1 MKNHIFAL
9 CLSLLTGSLLGQTK
23 TANNMNFNRLLNK
36 GIESYNA
43 ERYNEAL
50 ESFKRAE
57 AINPEPWK
65 LNYWMAA
72 CYYELTSYLTAETYI
87 TNAVN
92 NLKENEDAE
101 ATFYELQGKINHRI
115 GKVDNAIMAFKKA
128 SILMGTKVAK
138 EYGIALYIEQCE
150 RMIQANKAGIV
161 NLRKPLSVQLNS
173 LEEEYAPILCD
184 SGAVLF
190 FTARRP
196 ETTGEKINPDD
207 SKYFEDVYRAVWNPI
222 TSDYDIDYNFFQNI
236 NTNGFDA
243 LSYVNSNGTY
253 ALMTVNTSSAEKT
266 TKSSDLFEI
275 NTDSPFSWELPIAIK
290 SKNLNTDFFEGSA
303 TCTENGINGDFLVF
317 TSDRKADIS
326 GLDLFQ
332 CSKNEGIFG
341 EVTALPK
348 TVNSEGNETTPFIT
362 SDGMYLFFSS
372 DELPGYGG
380 YDIFYSSNENG
391 IWSLPVNLGPE
402 VNTVNNDTHFNIDL
416 KTKRAVF
423 ASLAEKDS
431 FFSYDLFM
439 VDLKDKDFPFFK

>member
-87 TNAVN
+87 TNAIN

-243 LSYVNSNGTY
+243 
-253 ALMTVNTSSAEKT
+253 
-266 TKSSDLFEI
+266 
-275 NTDSPFSWELPIAIK
+275 
-290 SKNLNTDFFEGSA
+290 
-303 TCTENGINGDFLVF
+303 
-317 TSDRKADIS
+317 
-326 GLDLFQ
+326 
-332 CSKNEGIFG
+332 
-341 EVTALPK
+341 
-348 TVNSEGNETTPFIT
+348 
-362 SDGMYLFFSS
+362 
-372 DELPGYGG
+372 
-380 YDIFYSSNENG
+380 
-391 IWSLPVNLGPE
+391 
-402 VNTVNNDTHFNIDL
+402 
-416 KTKRAVF
+416 
-423 ASLAEKDS
+423 
-431 FFSYDLFM
+431 
-439 VDLKDKDFPFFK
+439 